1 MATKKQSFATTNGL
15 RLGWTLAALV
25 AVAATPLTATG
36 ADRMVICEEFSNTG

>member
-1 MATKKQSFATTNGL
+1 METKRQSFATTNGL

-25 AVAATPLTATG
+25 AVAAAPLIAAG